1 MSSNTESREASQMPS
16 REVED
21 RNRLEHTTAV
31 RQVVVSTS
39 SDSAEG
45 LGAVEEVGG
54 SAGVLCTSL
63 NVRYGVQETSSDSAE
78 GLGAVEEIGGSAGV
92 LCTSLD
98 VRYGVQETTT
108 DSCPVRLSSV
118 T

>member
-1 MSSNTESREASQMPS
+1 MSSNTESREASQVPS

-39 SDSAEG
+39 SDSAEVVEEVGGSAGVLCTSLHVRYGVQETTSDSAEG

-54 SAGVLCTSL
+54 SAGVLFTSL
-63 NVRYGVQETSSDSAE
+63 NVRYGVQETTA
-78 GLGAVEEIGGSAGV
+78 
-92 LCTSLD
+92 
-98 VRYGVQETTT
+98 